1 VYDTELAEFE
11 DDDVLT
17 NDELTAL
24 RKCYD
29 AKARQH
35 GVRMRIAQEALE
47 RDFDAS
53 YVGGDPDMSVSEDP
67 MEVESGWAV
76 LRAKL
81 TGHYA
86 VASAKNLVK
95 WIF

>member
-1 VYDTELAEFE
+1 MLTDDELAK
-11 DDDVLT
+11 
-17 NDELTAL
+17 L
-24 RKCYD
+24 RECY
-29 AKARQH
+29 AQKARRH

-47 RDFDAS
+47 LDFDAS
-53 YVGGDPDMSVSEDP
+53 YVGANPDMSVSEEP
-67 MEVESGWAV
+67 MEVESGWGE

-86 VASAKNLVK
+86 VASAKDLIK